1 MRESTFIKKNLARWK
16 RYQEEPSED
25 PDVMAERFTS
35 LLDDLAYAKTFYSFS
50 KVTQYINGMAA
61 AIYQH
66 IYRNRRE
73 EKGRVRIFVA
83 YELPLLIRKYHR
95 VLLFTFLYFVLF
107 CIVGAFSGAHDE
119 TFVRGVLGDEY
130 VNMTEQNIASG
141 DPFGV
146 YKSSNEWVMFFRIAY
161 NNINVALMCFVGGIV
176 FTLGTLWLLFK
187 NGIMLGSFQYYF
199 FAKGLGWKSVLVIW
213 IHGTLEISAI
223 VIAGTA
229 GMIMGSGLLFPGT
242 RKRLDSVKRAA
253 KDGIKVITSLI
264 PIFTVAAFLEGF
276 VTRHTSMP
284 MWLSILI
291 LLASL
296 SFITGYF
303 IVYPIYVQRKGYR
316 LDVTTGALI
325 KPDKALPAYKLNP

>member
-1 MRESTFIKKNLARWK
+1 MRESTFIKKNLPRWK
-16 RYQEEPSED
+16 RYQEEPSDD

-73 EKGRVRIFVA
+73 DAGRVGTFVTL
-83 YELPLLIRKYHR
+83 ELPLMIRRYHR
-95 VLLFTFLYFVLF
+95 LLLFTFGYFLLF
-107 CIVGAFSGAHDE
+107 CIIGAFSAAHDE

-130 VNMTEQNIASG
+130 VNMTEQNIANG

-146 YKSSNEWVMFFRIAY
+146 YKSSSEWVMFFFIAF
-161 NNINVALMCFVGGIV
+161 NNIKVAIMCFVSGIV
-176 FTLGTLWLLFK
+176 FAAGTLWLLFQ

-199 FAKGLGWKSVLVIW
+199 FARGLGWESVLVIW

-242 RKRLDSVKRAA
+242 RKRLDSLKKAA
-253 KDGIKVITSLI
+253 RDGIKVIVSLV
-264 PIFTVAAFLEGF
+264 PIFIVAAFLEGF
-276 VTRHTSMP
+276 VTRHTAMP
-284 MWLSILI
+284 LWLSLLI
-291 LLASL
+291 LAVSL
-296 SFITGYF
+296 LFIAGYF
-303 IVYPIYVQRKGYR
+303 VVYPIYLQRRGYR
-316 LDVTTGALI
+316 LDTSGAVI
-325 KPDKALPAYKLNP
+325 RPTKPHI